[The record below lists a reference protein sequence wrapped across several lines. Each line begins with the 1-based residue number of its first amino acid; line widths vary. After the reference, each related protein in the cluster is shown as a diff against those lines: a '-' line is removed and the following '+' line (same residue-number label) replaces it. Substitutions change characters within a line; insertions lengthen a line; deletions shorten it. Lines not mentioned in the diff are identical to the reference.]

1 MTVAAF
7 IDDALFLRLTMKKTI
22 IYLSIATLM
31 TMVSTVDAV
40 EPVVHGSPVLPASP
54 ADPASD
60 NTKNPLPVMGSSNH
74 AVYESK
80 LLEPAIHNTVR
91 ELVNTSHEGLVE
103 EKTSKGVGMK
113 LKGRFRTVPVA
124 TIEEDGTIT
133 VRDYTSVPPAE

>member
-1 MTVAAF
+1 
-7 IDDALFLRLTMKKTI
+7 MKKPI

-31 TMVSTVDAV
+31 AVVSSVDAV
-40 EPVVHGSPVLPASP
+40 EPVVPEPPVLPASP
-54 ADPASD
+54 ANPAAE
-60 NTKNPLPVMGSSNH
+60 NAKNPLHSMDPSSH
-74 AVYESK
+74 AVYKSK
-80 LLEPAIHNTVR
+80 PLEPAIHNTVR

-133 VRDYTSVPPAE
+133 IRDYTSVPPAE